1 MQRMNNKQQCAR
13 SERPTNNKTQKRQ
26 KKEKTNNNNNYKVF
40 GYLSNDLSVFAECAQ
55 ANRAR
60 RRARDCSVRCDHCM
74 FSLANSFLFIP
85 FSNSNSCALISF
97 RFIYFPFL
105 FTLCGAPYV
114 CIVLLRLRRAGMR
127 VNELVMFSSRAHCIN
142 AAALSAVHVLCD
154 LWSHRNR
161 GRQRNRLWISQL
173 HFVVSVNSK
182 SVFHPFVLLSLGAQ
196 LIRIIVFMF
205 DLRHKSWTACCILR
219 SLHRIHWSGPRNKSA
234 ADRKKK
240 KKKTIFIIV
249 KNEMR
254 GMWNFKRSHD
264 AKVFDW
270 TRAPSPAGCCRFP
283 FSLCGDLSSTLCF
296 QYEPIEMNVLSL
308 LNSL

>member
-142 AAALSAVHVLCD
+142 AAALSAVTYCAICDRIATAAANGIAYGFLNCILLC
-154 LWSHRNR
+154 R
-161 GRQRNRLWISQL
+161 
-173 HFVVSVNSK
+173 
-182 SVFHPFVLLSLGAQ
+182 
-196 LIRIIVFMF
+196 LIR
-205 DLRHKSWTACCILR
+205 
-219 SLHRIHWSGPRNKSA
+219 
-234 ADRKKK
+234 
-240 KKKTIFIIV
+240 
-249 KNEMR
+249 
-254 GMWNFKRSHD
+254 
-264 AKVFDW
+264 KVFFIH
-270 TRAPSPAGCCRFP
+270 S
-283 FSLCGDLSSTLCF
+283 FSSRWAR
-296 QYEPIEMNVLSL
+296 NW
-308 LNSL
+308 